1 MILMYQLLSR
11 ARGKATTL
19 TAKFAESPQHTAYP
33 DLLDLVERVALQNDP
48 VGEHCNSYSLLS
60 Q

>member
-48 VGEHCNSYSLLS
+48 FGERGNRYS
-60 Q
+60 